1 MCYSSNAKMIQFNIT
16 FLICIILIL
25 GLSIL
30 VIFFIPEDLFYYKKK
45 IKDVDT
51 SKSIL
56 DSINSIDELNN
67 YINLHRL
74 LKENTIVPSPANAFN
89 YCRLF
94 FSIKNY
100 GKIFYYIRGILTF
113 VSLNFIIFIIIVR
126 KKKIVKNNKKIFKT
140 YLSFSIYNYI
150 FIYLFMI
157 LTFFFCVFRILIIMQ
172 NNDENDEDTKIKG
185 LNEYIYYNILCI
197 ITDFFIFCLFSF
209 ISYFSLENFLRLIE
223 LKGNDEDSHY
233 LNVVKRFKINEKID
247 ISNFSKENE
256 RINTNKNKVIEMIQ
270 NEENK
275 DNNIIDNNINN
286 NNNNNSTYIKE
297 KEDINKNNNEKISN
311 NSKENNDE
319 DNKEKE
325 IETPNNDNNLI
336 NPIDNNIEED
346 NNNK

>member
-1 MCYSSNAKMIQFNIT
+1 M
-16 FLICIILIL
+16 
-25 GLSIL
+25 
-30 VIFFIPEDLFYYKKK
+30 
-45 IKDVDT
+45 
-51 SKSIL
+51 
-56 DSINSIDELNN
+56 DELNN

-94 FSIKNY
+94 FSIKY
-100 GKIFYYIRGILTF
+100 SGKIFYYIRSILTF
-113 VSLNFIIFIIIVR
+113 VSMNFIIFIIVVR
-126 KKKIVKNNKKIFKT
+126 KKKIVKNNEKIFKT
-140 YLSFSIYNYI
+140 YLCFSIYNYI

-157 LTFFFCVFRILIIMQ
+157 LTFFFCFFRILILLQ
-172 NNDENDEDTKIKG
+172 NNDENDEDKKIKG
-185 LNEYIYYNILCI
+185 LNKYFYYNILCI
-197 ITDFFIFCLFSF
+197 ITDFFIFCLFCF

-223 LKGNDEDSHY
+223 LKGNDEDSRY
-233 LNVVKRFKINEKID
+233 LNVVKRLKINEKND

-286 NNNNNSTYIKE
+286 NNNSTTIKE
-297 KEDINKNNNEKISN
+297 KEDINKHNNEKINN

-336 NPIDNNIEED
+336 NPIDNNIEDD
-346 NNNK
+346 NNNNYK